1 MNNSIEDSQ
10 EKTEY
15 NDMEKGSLLQFVNT
29 MPVGFAKLKLFLDDQ
44 GQRTDAEFVFI
55 NQMIER
61 TFDISSENIVG
72 KSLNQLI
79 NSDHKKTAAWAA
91 TGIKSLKSPRNMPY
105 HHHDN
110 ESNRDYK
117 IVISRAEE
125 DHVNALIIDFTD
137 EILLE
142 RESIKLADSMKNF
155 YAFFNSI
162 YDMLFILDEQGNII
176 HANKTVFD
184 RLGYSEEEL
193 YGNTVL
199 KVHPE
204 NRRDEA
210 LSNVIEMLQ
219 GTREY
224 CPVPLVAKD
233 GSTIAVETRVKNGE
247 WDGKSVLFG
256 VCKDISELKT
266 SEEKFSKAFHNSG
279 ALMAIT
285 RLTDAVFI
293 DVNQAF
299 CDNLGYTREEIIGNT
314 SENLNL
320 FKDPNPRE
328 KLVES
333 LMLSH
338 SLRNVEAIMIT
349 KNGSTIT
356 GLFNADLIY
365 LENELCF
372 MTSMIDISERILKE
386 DKFKTYN
393 KQLEG
398 IVSVKVKEI
407 AEAQL
412 ATITALSNITESRDT
427 DTGSHVERLKEG
439 CRIIAE
445 KLSSNDDY
453 KEIVTPDFISNL
465 QYASVV
471 HDIGKVG
478 VKDSILLKPGKL
490 TPEEFEEI
498 KQHPVIGANVLKLV
512 HKTYP
517 GNAYIEMGIEIAES
531 HHEKWDGTGYPY
543 KLSGEKIPLSAQ
555 ILAICDVYDALRSKR
570 PYKEP
575 MNHQDSLKELLLG
588 KGKHFN
594 PIIVDTFMICESD
607 FEQVYLK
614 LLETN
619 K

>member
-1 MNNSIEDSQ
+1 
-10 EKTEY
+10 
-15 NDMEKGSLLQFVNT
+15 MENGSLLQFINT
-29 MPVGFAKLKLFLDDQ
+29 MPVGFAKLKLILDDQ
-44 GQRTDAEFVFI
+44 GQRCDAEFVFI

-61 TFDISSENIVG
+61 TFDISSESIIG
-72 KSLNQLI
+72 KSLTQLI
-79 NSDHKKTAAWAA
+79 NSDHKKTATWAT
-91 TGIKSLKSPRNMPY
+91 TGLESLKSPRNMPY
-105 HHHDN
+105 HHHDH

-117 IVISRAEE
+117 LIVSRAEE
-125 DHVNALIIDFTD
+125 GYVNTLIIDFTD

-142 RESIKLADSMKNF
+142 RESKKLADSMKNF

-184 RLGYSEEEL
+184 RLGYTEEEL

-210 LSNVIEMLQ
+210 LANVIEMLQ

-224 CPVPLVAKD
+224 CPVPLIAKD

-247 WDGKSVLFG
+247 WDGKPVLFG

-279 ALMAIT
+279 ALMAIS
-285 RLTDAVFI
+285 RLADGVFI

-299 CDNLGYTREEIIGNT
+299 CGKLGYERDEIIGNT
-314 SENLNL
+314 SENLQL
-320 FKDPNPRE
+320 FKDPMLRE
-328 KLVES
+328 KLVGSIET
-333 LMLSH
+333 LH
-338 SLRNVEAIMIT
+338 SLRDVEASMIT
-349 KNGSTIT
+349 KKGSTIT
-356 GLFNADLIY
+356 GVFNVDLIY
-365 LENELCF
+365 LENELCL
-372 MTSMIDISERILKE
+372 MTSMIDISERIVKE

-427 DTGSHVERLKEG
+427 DTGSHVERLKAG

-445 KLSSNDDY
+445 KLSTHADF
-453 KEIVTPDFISNL
+453 KEIITHDFISKI

-478 VKDSILLKPGKL
+478 IKDSILLKPGKL
-490 TPEEFEEI
+490 TAEEFEEI
-498 KQHPVIGANVLKLV
+498 KQHPIIGANVLKLV

-543 KLSGEKIPLSAQ
+543 HLSGDKIPLSAQ

-570 PYKEP
+570 PYKEA

-594 PIIVDTFMICESD
+594 PIIVETFMFCEKD
-607 FEQVYLK
+607 IEQVYLK
-614 LLETN
+614 LLEPN
-619 K
+619 I

>member
-1 MNNSIEDSQ
+1 
-10 EKTEY
+10 
-15 NDMEKGSLLQFVNT
+15 MENGSLLQFVNT
-29 MPVGFAKLKLFLDDQ
+29 MPVGFAKLKLILDDQ
-44 GQRTDAEFVFI
+44 GQRCDAEFVFI
-55 NQMIER
+55 NQKIEH
-61 TFDISSENIVG
+61 TFDISSKNIVG
-72 KSLNQLI
+72 KTLTQLI
-79 NSDHKKTAAWAA
+79 NSDHKKTATWAK
-91 TGIKSLKSPRNMPY
+91 TGLESLKAPRNIPY
-105 HHHDN
+105 HHHDL

-117 IVISRAEE
+117 LIVSRAEE
-125 DHVNALIIDFTD
+125 GYVNTLIIDFTD

-142 RESIKLADSMKNF
+142 RESKKLADSMKNF

-184 RLGYSEEEL
+184 RLGYTEAEL

-210 LSNVIEMLQ
+210 LANVIEMLQ

-247 WDGKSVLFG
+247 WDGKPVLFG
-256 VCKDISELKT
+256 VCKDISELKA

-285 RLTDAVFI
+285 RLSDAVFI
-293 DVNQAF
+293 DVNPAF
-299 CDNLGYTREEIIGNT
+299 CDNLGYSPEEIIGNT
-314 SENLNL
+314 SDNLHL
-320 FKDPNPRE
+320 FKDPNLRE
-328 KLVES
+328 KLIES
-333 LMLSH
+333 LKLTH
-338 SLRNVEAIMIT
+338 SLRNVEATMLT

-372 MTSMIDISERILKE
+372 MTSMIDISERVLKE

-445 KLSSNDDY
+445 NLSTHTEY
-453 KEIVTPDFISNL
+453 KEIITHEFISKI

-478 VKDSILLKPGKL
+478 IKDSILLKPGKL
-490 TPEEFEEI
+490 TFEEFEEI

-543 KLSGEKIPLSAQ
+543 HLSGDKIPLSAQ

-575 MNHQDSLKELLLG
+575 LNHQDSLKELLLG

-594 PIIVDTFMICESD
+594 PIIVDTFMLCENE
-607 FEQVYLK
+607 FEQVYIK

-619 K
+619 I